1 MSSKYLNMHLTR
13 MWGQIFNLFILEIL
27 GTKVLFNLQL
37 PLTYANH
44 AIPAIPGGRN
54 RSSIAFL

>member
-13 MWGQIFNLFILEIL
+13 MGGQIFNLFILEIL

-37 PLTYANH
+37 PLTQASH
-44 AIPAIPGGRN
+44 SFPAMPDGREG
-54 RSSIAFL
+54 SSIAFL